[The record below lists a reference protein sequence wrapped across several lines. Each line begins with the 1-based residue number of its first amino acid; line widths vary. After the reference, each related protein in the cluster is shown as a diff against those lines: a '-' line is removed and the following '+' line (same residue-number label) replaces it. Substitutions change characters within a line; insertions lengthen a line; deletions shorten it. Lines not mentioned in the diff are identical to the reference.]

1 MDDFPK
7 GNLWQDSAAEQVAAR
22 PLDGDL
28 DVELAVIGGG
38 FTGCAAALEAARR
51 GASVVL
57 LEAREIGHGGSGRN
71 VGLVNAGLWLPP
83 DEIIAQMGETEGRR
97 LIEVLGGAPARV
109 FGVIEREGIACELTR
124 NGTLHLAHAGS
135 GAADLASRHRQGNR
149 LGAPVQLLDAAE
161 TARRTGS
168 GAFNGAL
175 LDPRAGTVQP
185 LAYCRGLAR
194 AAASAGARL
203 HAGTQVTD
211 LTRSG
216 EGWEIR
222 AGGHR
227 VRAGAVLMATN
238 AYHDGFSEPFR
249 PSYVAVHYS
258 QFATAPLPEE
268 MRARILPGGEGCWDT
283 ALVMS
288 SFRVDQAGRL
298 ILGGMGDAEG
308 LGGGLHA
315 GWARRKLAQ
324 VYPELADVPFE
335 HAWQGRIA
343 MTSDHVPKVVRF
355 GPSALSVF
363 GYSGRGIAPGT
374 VFGTAAAEALLDGN
388 EAGLPVAPIE
398 GYAERFTGLRGAY
411 YEFGATLTHALK
423 PGRLG

>member
-1 MDDFPK
+1 MEDFPK
-7 GNLWQDSAAEQVAAR
+7 GNLWHASASEEVLAP
-22 PLDGDL
+22 PLENDL
-28 DVELAVIGGG
+28 DVDLAVIGGG
-38 FTGCAAALEAARR
+38 FTGCAAALEAARL
-51 GASVVL
+51 GASVAL
-57 LEAREIGHGGSGRN
+57 LEGREIGHGGSGRN

-83 DEIIAQMGETEGRR
+83 DEILAQMGEAAGRR
-97 LIEVLGGAPARV
+97 LIDVLGGAPARV
-109 FGVIEREGIACELTR
+109 FGLIEREGISCEATR
-124 NGTLHLAHAGS
+124 NGTLHLAHAAS
-135 GAADLASRHRQGNR
+135 GAEDLASRHRQGNR
-149 LGAPVQLLDAAE
+149 VGAPVQLLDTAE
-161 TARRTGS
+161 TVRRTGS
-168 GAFNGAL
+168 DAFAGAL

-194 AAASAGARL
+194 AAQAAGARL
-203 HAGTQVTD
+203 HGRTQVTE
-211 LTRSG
+211 LSRSG

-222 AGGHR
+222 AGGRR

-238 AYHDGFSEPFR
+238 AYHEGFSEPFR

-258 QFATAPLPEE
+258 QFATAPLPNDL
-268 MRARILPGGEGCWDT
+268 RARILAGGEGCWDT

-288 SFRVDQAGRL
+288 SFRVDHAGRL

-343 MTSDHVPKVVRF
+343 MTRDHVPKVVRF

-374 VFGTAAAEALLDGN
+374 VFGTAAAEALLEGRED
-388 EAGLPVAPIE
+388 ALPVAPIDS
-398 GYAERFTGLRGAY
+398 YVERFTGLRSAY
-411 YEFGATLTHALK
+411 YEAGATLTHALK
-423 PGRLG
+423 PGFLG